1 MRRRGGT
8 WAVGVGLAVVVAGCA
23 APACAQ
29 MAAINVPAAPLS
41 AAIRALAEQSGAA
54 IGAPGSLA
62 AVRVRGVKGKMPVAT
77 ALHRMLRG
85 TGLRAKPA
93 GPGAWRIEAGP
104 RTAWPAADGID
115 PPPGPDIIVTATK
128 QPEPA
133 SRAALALS
141 VADARTLA
149 AIGDAPDAGGV
160 ATILNGLSST
170 NLGSGRDRL
179 FLRGIGDSPFDGFG
193 QSSVSVQLDEARLTY
208 DAPDPDLRLID
219 MAQVELL
226 KGPQGPLY
234 GTGALGGVYR
244 LVPEKPMLDRVDGAI
259 RLGLGTTAHGGMQ
272 GAADVMA
279 NVPVLP
285 DRLAVRLVGYRIGQ
299 SGWIDEAG
307 RGPNVNRGE
316 SSGGRIAIRA
326 KPTGDWTVDLVG
338 VAQGARIADSQY
350 VEQRGALSRAARL
363 PEPQETNIRIA
374 SLTAT
379 GPLAGFKV
387 TGVVST
393 ARQELDVR
401 YDASA
406 RATLLGGTAPATY
419 RDDRR
424 YEVANAE
431 LRAARTDGRVDWLAG
446 ASLLVADTN
455 ASGDLIA
462 PTGEAL
468 RILRFRRS
476 VIEAAL
482 FGEAT
487 YRISPSL
494 RGTLGL
500 RLFRSAVADE
510 RREVASDAAA
520 DRASLRGSPSAALAW
535 QANDRLLLFAR
546 IASAL
551 RPGGIQAAVRPSDQP
566 TRYRADTLRAIDLGL
581 RWQHPATGLS
591 LDLGLFTTRWS
602 NVQADFLRSD
612 GLVITRNAGFANNTG
627 IDTTLGW
634 RPDRHWTIT
643 TGLLLQRARIG
654 SGVVTVENPDR
665 RLPVVP
671 DVSAHGEIAYGFEQ
685 AGWAIDLG
693 ARASFVGNARLSF
706 DPGLD
711 RQSQAV
717 TLTAASITAT
727 RGRWTLRL
735 GIDNILDTRANSF
748 AFGNPFSIALGE
760 QNTPVR
766 PRTSAL
772 SVRRRF

>member
-1 MRRRGGT
+1 MRSRGRT
-8 WAVGVGLAVVVAGCA
+8 WGIGIGLVVIAGYA
-23 APACAQ
+23 TSAQ
-29 MAAINVPAAPLS
+29 AQSAAIDIPAAPLS
-41 AAIRALAEQSGAA
+41 TAIKALAEQSGAA
-54 IGAPGSLA
+54 IGAAGSLA
-62 AVRVRGVKGKMPVAT
+62 TVRVRAVRGKMTVTA
-77 ALHRMLRG
+77 ALHRMLHG
-85 TGLRAKPA
+85 TGLRARPA

-104 RTAWPAADGID
+104 KAAPAITDLPD
-115 PPPGPDIIVTATK
+115 PLTGPDIIVTATK

-141 VADARTLA
+141 VADARTLGM
-149 AIGDAPDAGGV
+149 IGDAPDAGGV

-219 MAQVELL
+219 MSQVELL

-244 LVPEKPMLDRVDGAI
+244 LVPEKPVLDRIDGAI
-259 RLGLGTTAHGGMQ
+259 RLGIGSTAHGGMQ

-279 NVPVLP
+279 NVPILT

-299 SGWIDEAG
+299 SGWIDEIG

-316 SSGGRIAIRA
+316 SSGGRIAIRV
-326 KPTGDWTVDLVG
+326 KPATDWTVDLVG
-338 VAQGARIADSQY
+338 VAQGSHIADSQY
-350 VEQRGALSRAARL
+350 VEQRGSLSRTTRL
-363 PEPQETNIRIA
+363 PEPQDTNIRIA

-379 GPLAGFKV
+379 GPLAGITV

-393 ARQELDVR
+393 ARQELDAR

-424 YEVANAE
+424 YEVTNAE
-431 LRAARTDGRVDWLAG
+431 LRATRTDGRVDWLAG

-455 ASGDLIA
+455 AAGDLIA
-462 PTGEAL
+462 PSGDAL

-487 YRISPSL
+487 YRINPGL

-510 RREVASDAAA
+510 RREVSSDAAA

-551 RPGGIQAAVRPSDQP
+551 RPGGIQAAVRPTDQP

-602 NVQADFLRSD
+602 NVQA
-612 GLVITRNAGFANNTG
+612 
-627 IDTTLGW
+627 
-634 RPDRHWTIT
+634 
-643 TGLLLQRARIG
+643 
-654 SGVVTVENPDR
+654 
-665 RLPVVP
+665 
-671 DVSAHGEIAYGFEQ
+671 
-685 AGWAIDLG
+685 
-693 ARASFVGNARLSF
+693 
-706 DPGLD
+706 
-711 RQSQAV
+711 
-717 TLTAASITAT
+717 
-727 RGRWTLRL
+727 
-735 GIDNILDTRANSF
+735 
-748 AFGNPFSIALGE
+748 
-760 QNTPVR
+760 
-766 PRTSAL
+766 
-772 SVRRRF
+772 